1 MCICAQMKEE
11 KTHPIEWCRKFVLE
25 TRYNPQ
31 AYGVSSEY
39 FAKFLE
45 SICGL
50 VLEFTSANY
59 IAY

>member
-39 FAKFLE
+39 GAFLFCKILGIHMWIGARIYE
-45 SICGL
+45 R
-50 VLEFTSANY
+50 
-59 IAY
+59 